1 MGLIHEMFVREGRD
15 WFKSWC
21 SNQAWRGGGT
31 TMDGGMHE
39 IVIARRN
46 DLQERKR
53 LLIVGADALA
63 VLLGRPGTW
72 DEVGGREKGALGW

>member
-15 WFKSWC
+15 WFESWC
-21 SNQAWRGGGT
+21 SNRAGRGGT
-31 TMDGGMHE
+31 TMGGGMHE

-72 DEVGGREKGALGW
+72 DEVGREKGALGW

>member
-1 MGLIHEMFVREGRD
+1 MVRVVVFQPSRE
-15 WFKSWC
+15 
-21 SNQAWRGGGT
+21 GGGT
-31 TMDGGMHE
+31 TMGGGVHE

-53 LLIVGADALA
+53 LLVVGADALA

-72 DEVGGREKGALGW
+72 DEVGREKGALGW

>member
-1 MGLIHEMFVREGRD
+1 M
-15 WFKSWC
+15 
-21 SNQAWRGGGT
+21 GGGV
-31 TMDGGMHE
+31 HE